1 MTSIEIPRR
10 LRGPGLLALALLVA
24 LAGPAAAYEVPEPD
38 PEDMPAL
45 TLAADWAV
53 APGEPQNWDECLET
67 LSTHGH
73 ECCAA
78 ALDAWIGRCHEAW
91 GPPDLPVDI
100 DAEEACIAEAS
111 RTFDHCLAHS
121 HEILAVLEGASGFGL
136 DEHSTPNA
144 WSALVHP
151 AEGEP
156 PGSGSGKL
164 TFSVRVPKGAEGQW
178 RLHILNGDPDS
189 AALPFRS
196 RLAATIYVDG
206 LPLDGPPM
214 VSARTHDLSYALPLT
229 SGSHKVTFF
238 VRQDDYSH
246 FGFLVAWMEKDERGA
261 ARAGTPG
268 SSEDPRAWRTKTDR
282 AAIR

>member
-10 LRGPGLLALALLVA
+10 LLRPGLLALVLA
-24 LAGPAAAYEVPEPD
+24 LAGTTAAYEVPEPD
-38 PEDMPAL
+38 PEEMPAL
-45 TLAADWAV
+45 TLGEVWAS
-53 APGEPQNWDECLET
+53 APGEPQNWGECLES
-67 LSTHGH
+67 LPTHGH

-91 GPPDLPVDI
+91 GPPDLPVDLN
-100 DAEEACIAEAS
+100 AEEACIAEAS
-111 RTFDHCLAHS
+111 QTFDQCLAGS
-121 HEILAVLEGASGFGL
+121 REVLAVLEGASGFGL

-144 WSALVHP
+144 WSALVRP

-196 RLAATIYVDG
+196 RLAATVYVDG

-214 VSARTHDLSYALPLT
+214 VSARTHELSYALPLA

-238 VRQDDYSH
+238 VRQDDYSL

-261 ARAGTPG
+261 ARAGTPREG
-268 SSEDPRAWRTKTDR
+268 GGQPTWRAKTER
-282 AAIR
+282 AALR

>member
-1 MTSIEIPRR
+1 MTSVGIPRR
-10 LRGPGLLALALLVA
+10 LPILGVLALALA
-24 LAGPAAAYEVPEPD
+24 AGLAAAYEVPDPD
-38 PEDMPAL
+38 PEEMPAL
-45 TLAADWAV
+45 TLDERWAR
-53 APGEPQNWDECLET
+53 APGEPQNWGECLDA
-67 LSTHGH
+67 LPTHGH
-73 ECCAA
+73 ECCSA

-100 DAEEACIAEAS
+100 DSEEACIAEAS

-144 WSALVHP
+144 WSALVRP

-164 TFSVRVPKGAEGQW
+164 TFSVRVPQGAEGQW

-189 AALPFRS
+189 AALPFHS

-206 LPLDGPPM
+206 MPLDGPPL
-214 VSARTHDLSYALPLT
+214 VSARTHDLSYALPLS

-238 VRQDDYSH
+238 VRQDDYAQ
-246 FGFLVAWMEKDERGA
+246 FGFLVAWMEKDEGGA
-261 ARAGTPG
+261 ARAGSRGRP
-268 SSEDPRAWRTKTDR
+268 EDRPSRRAKAER
-282 AAIR
+282 AAIH

>member
-1 MTSIEIPRR
+1 MKNTGIPGR
-10 LRGPGLLALALLVA
+10 LLGLGLLALVT
-24 LAGPAAAYEVPEPD
+24 GGAAAHELPARD
-38 PEDMPAL
+38 PEEMPGL
-45 TLAADWAV
+45 TLDEEWAL
-53 APGEPQNWDECLET
+53 APGEPQNWGECLDAVT
-67 LSTHGH
+67 THGH
-73 ECCAA
+73 ECCGD
-78 ALDAWIGRCHEAW
+78 ALDAWIGRCHQAW

-100 DAEEACIAEAS
+100 EAEEACIAEAS

-121 HEILAVLEGASGFGL
+121 REILAVLDGASGFGL

-144 WSALVHP
+144 WSALVRP
-151 AEGEP
+151 EEGAP

-164 TFSVRVPKGAEGQW
+164 TFSVRVPQGAEGQW

-214 VSARTHDLSYALPLT
+214 VSARTHEVSYALPLAT
-229 SGSHKVTFF
+229 GSHRVTFF

-246 FGFLVAWMEKDERGA
+246 YGFLVAWMERDERGA
-261 ARAGTPG
+261 ARAGAPG
-268 SSEDPRAWRTKTDR
+268 SRGGRPTWRAKTER
-282 AAIR
+282 GALH